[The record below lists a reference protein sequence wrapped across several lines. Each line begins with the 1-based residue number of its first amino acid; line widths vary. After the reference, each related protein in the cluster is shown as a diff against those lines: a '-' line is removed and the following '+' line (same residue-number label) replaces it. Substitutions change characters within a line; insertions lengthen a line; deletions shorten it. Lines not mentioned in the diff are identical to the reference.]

1 MQESREA
8 VTTFFHDCTSP
19 PQLPRFLCFRGGRGG
34 RGLEVQASLSAFQK
48 IGWEKE
54 GVGVRLGV
62 SGGKNGV
69 WDSCACVFPQM
80 GCERVKA
87 EEEGK
92 NVKGGNGSSS
102 PLFLPDDL
110 LFESA

>member
-1 MQESREA
+1 MQESREG
-8 VTTFFHDCTSP
+8 VTTFFPRLHLPSP
-19 PQLPRFLCFRGGRGG
+19 ATPFPLLSRGG